1 MITLEMIN
9 FLATGLGS
17 AWLTMSAQKSAD
29 IAEER
34 KYNSAHYDKVVA
46 AAEAARGAD
55 AKWRGFYWIRG
66 AMALIC
72 ATYFFIFPML
82 AMFFANVQIVIG
94 YIDIFG
100 IPFFGLDQDMVLWI
114 KFGSGAVDAKVLV
127 YDPVKNNIMLSI
139 IAMYFGNQIAR
150 RA

>member
-17 AWLTMSAQKSAD
+17 AWLTMSAQKTAD

-46 AAEAARGAD
+46 AAESARGVD
-55 AKWRGFYWIRG
+55 AKWKGFYWVRG
-66 AMALIC
+66 VMALLC
-72 ATYFFIFPML
+72 ATYFFIFPMF
-82 AMFFANVQIVIG
+82 AMFADNMQVVIG
-94 YIDIFG
+94 YVDVFG
-100 IPFFGLDQDMVLWI
+100 IPFFGLDQDMVMWI
-114 KFGSGAVDAKVLV
+114 KFGSGAPDAKVLV
-127 YDPVKNNIMLSI
+127 YDPVKNNVMLSI

-150 RA
+150 RG